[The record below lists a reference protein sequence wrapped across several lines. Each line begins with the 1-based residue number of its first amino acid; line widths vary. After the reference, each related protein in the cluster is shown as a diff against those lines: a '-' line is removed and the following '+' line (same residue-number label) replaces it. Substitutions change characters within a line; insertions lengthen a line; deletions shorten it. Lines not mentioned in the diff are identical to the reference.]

1 MGPGRPNEIDLAA
14 YQPPAGPPPAMAS
27 SLRTAA
33 RRPADGD
40 RALVLDVGG
49 ENVIV
54 VLGEDAGDAGE
65 IWNFIRQRMTGP
77 EHGPDVTIAPAGG

>member
-1 MGPGRPNEIDLAA
+1 MGTGRPSEIDPAA
-14 YQPPAGPPPAMAS
+14 YLPPAGPPPAMAS

-40 RALVLDVGG
+40 RALVLGAGG

-65 IWNFIRQRMTGP
+65 IWNFIRQCMAGRNTGLM
-77 EHGPDVTIAPAGG
+77 

>member
-1 MGPGRPNEIDLAA
+1 MGTGRPDEIDLAA
-14 YQPPAGPPPAMAS
+14 YLPPAGAPAAMPS

-40 RALVLDVGG
+40 RALVLDAGG

-54 VLGEDAGDAGE
+54 VLGEGPGDAGE
-65 IWNFIRQRMTGP
+65 IWDFIRQRMSRRSCGQM
-77 EHGPDVTIAPAGG
+77 

>member
-1 MGPGRPNEIDLAA
+1 MGTGRSDEIDLAQYLA
-14 YQPPAGPPPAMAS
+14 PAAPATAMPS

-49 ENVIV
+49 ENVVV
-54 VLGEDAGDAGE
+54 VLGEDAGDAGA
-65 IWNFIRQRMTGP
+65 IWSFIRERMTGRNT
-77 EHGPDVTIAPAGG
+77 GLM